1 MKKIKITKKILLIS
15 ITSSVAL
22 IILVLFAPYPIYIK
36 NLDSKPAK
44 VLTDEQVFE
53 YQQTIKERYPQKAIR
68 PLPYQVKID
77 ELNIHA
83 KSAIAVD
90 FESGCIMYE
99 KNSEEKIP
107 PASMTKLVLM
117 YVALDAISQGK
128 VDYTDIVELPSESW
142 AKNAPPHSSLMFL
155 GEGQHVTL
163 DELITG
169 LNVVSGNDAAVAIAI
184 YIFGSVDE
192 CISKMNE
199 TVKGMGLHNTHFEE
213 VSGYSEK
220 NITTAKD
227 FSIFCVNYVRKFPF
241 ALQKYHSL
249 KSFTY
254 PKAHNLKDGWTYERG
269 QREGI
274 PIEGTMPITQKA
286 TNLALTK
293 IPYADGLKTGYIDE
307 SGYNLALSVY
317 KDGQRLISV
326 TMGGPGNTATE
337 GGMLRA
343 EDAVLI
349 SDWVYKAFSSV
360 PVGKMESVRL
370 KVPGGK
376 SYCCNLIE
384 VCPENHYVLCPN
396 ITDENGNYYQLARKI
411 VLDEIKDFSV
421 EEGNQY
427 GKVEYYYGS
436 NLIDTTILVADRTIE
451 KGNLLRRMW
460 AKMAEK

>member
-1 MKKIKITKKILLIS
+1 MKKIKLTKKTLTIS
-15 ITSSVAL
+15 ICSAVAFIL
-22 IILVLFAPYPIYIK
+22 LVLFAPYPIYLK
-36 NLDSKPAK
+36 NLESKPAK
-44 VLTDEQVFE
+44 ILPDEQIVEF
-53 YQQTIKERYPQKAIR
+53 QQIIKEKYPRPAIR

-117 YVALDAISQGK
+117 YIALDAINDGK
-128 VDYTDIVELPSESW
+128 ASFDDVVELPPESW

-163 DELITG
+163 DEIITG
-169 LNVVSGNDAAVAIAI
+169 LNVVSGNDAAVAIAM

-199 TVKGMGLHNTHFEE
+199 TVQSMGLKNTHFEE

-220 NITTAKD
+220 NMTTAKD

-241 ALQKYHSL
+241 ALPKYHSL

-254 PKAHNLKDGWTYERG
+254 PKAQNLRDGWTYERG
-269 QREGI
+269 QKEGV
-274 PIEGTMPITQKA
+274 PLEGTMPITQTA
-286 TNLALTK
+286 TNLALNK
-293 IPYADGLKTGYIDE
+293 IPNADGLKTGYIDE

-326 TMGGPGNTATE
+326 TMGGPGATSTE
-337 GGMLRA
+337 GGNLRA

-360 PVGKMESVRL
+360 PVGKMEPVRY

-376 SYCCNLIE
+376 EYCCNLIE
-384 VCPENHYVLCPN
+384 ICPENHFVLCPN
-396 ITDENGNYYQLARKI
+396 ITDEKGNYYP
-411 VLDEIKDFSV
+411 
-421 EEGNQY
+421 
-427 GKVEYYYGS
+427 
-436 NLIDTTILVADRTIE
+436 
-451 KGNLLRRMW
+451 
-460 AKMAEK
+460 